1 MSLITIYYYLF
12 IFNIFQ
18 FIFRVTLIK
27 LLGLSPHIFNLLNFT
42 GHAPAGGCVLA
53 MCCDS
58 RIMVSGKSKIG
69 LNESK
74 VGIVAPY
81 W

>member
-1 MSLITIYYYLF
+1 MCLSTSCFSQRRIPLKINLNLKFPNICILIIML
-12 IFNIFQ
+12 
-18 FIFRVTLIK
+18 
-27 LLGLSPHIFNLLNFT
+27 
-42 GHAPAGGCVLA
+42 GHAPAGGCVLS

-58 RIMVSGKSKIG
+58 RIMVNGISKIG

>member
-1 MSLITIYYYLF
+1 ML
-12 IFNIFQ
+12 
-18 FIFRVTLIK
+18 
-27 LLGLSPHIFNLLNFT
+27 
-42 GHAPAGGCVLA
+42 GHAPAGGCVLS

-58 RIMVSGKSKIG
+58 RIMVNGISKIG